1 MAHAR
6 HIPTLNL
13 TILGHAQPYCQP
25 SAYCSSRGTNP
36 NSNRG
41 RATETKFRFSATA
54 VSVGASTRQSPARP
68 RQVAV
73 RQVIDPEEWTNL
85 FGRVKRH
92 ESICLGLT
100 QCADLHV
107 LFGQASKTRS
117 VAGLMLASTLEGY
130 NTPWSPPASEPA
142 ARLIDTPS
150 TLPTNILYQPS
161 TFPRC
166 LLLTCDLLAI

>member
-25 SAYCSSRGTNP
+25 SAYCSSREPTQ

-41 RATETKFRFSATA
+41 RATETKFRVSATA
-54 VSVGASTRQSPARP
+54 VSVGASTRQSPVRP
-68 RQVAV
+68 RHVAV

-107 LFGQASKTRS
+107 PLGHASKAGT
-117 VAGLMLASTLEGY
+117 VAGLMSPTTLEVIIPHGHHLRA
-130 NTPWSPPASEPA
+130 NLRPASS
-142 ARLIDTPS
+142 TP
-150 TLPTNILYQPS
+150 LRHCLQ
-161 TFPRC
+161 TFYISQAPFFAIFY
-166 LLLTCDLLAI
+166 LLVTF